1 MRWLAF
7 GCKYDFV
14 VCFYSLF
21 LFCIYIAEEHT
32 RHASM
37 CFTVAEECVLPLY
50 KKHMQ
55 CHTYTNTRRHKQT
68 QMQATGSRSTLQ
80 HTGQSTSV
88 KLFPPLPPPPP
99 SALQTAL
106 LFLPT
111 FSLLPQLS
119 INQSSLNLTYLEI
132 FITQL
137 RTLSAFTHCSPLFSC
152 HVSYCILSFLCP
164 SQIHSL
170 LSPLL
175 LSVCLTAV
183 VGFCIAL
190 FFSQTFFSFV
200 FWDSIYLY
208 K

>member
-88 KLFPPLPPPPP
+88 KPFPPLPPPP
-99 SALQTAL
+99 SALQTSL

-119 INQSSLNLTYLEI
+119 ITQSSLNLTYLEI

-152 HVSYCILSFLCP
+152 HVSYCILSSSVPFKYTHC
-164 SQIHSL
+164 SL
-170 LSPLL
+170 LSCFLFALL
-175 LSVCLTAV
+175 LLWVSVLRC
-183 VGFCIAL
+183 
-190 FFSQTFFSFV
+190 FFLKHFFSFV